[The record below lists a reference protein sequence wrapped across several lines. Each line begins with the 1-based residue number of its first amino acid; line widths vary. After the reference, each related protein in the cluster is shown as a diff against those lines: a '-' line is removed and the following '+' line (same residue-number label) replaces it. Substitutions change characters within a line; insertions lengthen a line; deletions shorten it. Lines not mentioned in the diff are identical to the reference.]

1 MTAHEYKGDA
11 MRSQEEADSEF
22 EESLSI
28 LRYQWGMD
36 HAGAPNILSEM
47 EARGL
52 DIEPDGIR
60 YSQASVVARSLCL
73 DPGHGDDD

>member
-1 MTAHEYKGDA
+1 MTAHEHRGDA
-11 MRSQEEADSEF
+11 MRSQEEADREF

-28 LRYQWGMD
+28 MRYQWGMD
-36 HAGAPNILSEM
+36 HAGAPTILSEM
-47 EARGL
+47 EARGM

-60 YSQASVVARSLCL
+60 YSQASVVARSLGF